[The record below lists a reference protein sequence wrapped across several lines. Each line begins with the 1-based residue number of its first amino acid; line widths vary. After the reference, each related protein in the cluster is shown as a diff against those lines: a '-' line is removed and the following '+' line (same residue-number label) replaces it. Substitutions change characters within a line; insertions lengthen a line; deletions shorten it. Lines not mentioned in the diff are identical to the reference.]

1 MGTTTA
7 IAKLP
12 IHRLSYV
19 AFGAALV
26 SGLLALYG
34 GMHAEKV
41 IPNSPLRAARG
52 TSGQPV
58 AQPTGFEAARSGIE
72 RRAFGR
78 TSDDFDTRIGAWV
91 AESQTARYG
100 LQALAFFAPFGL
112 GVLAALAGGE
122 AMKAVQASEGKYGGN
137 TLAVFAMMVGGL
149 AAVVAGCMILSVY
162 VWPHLPSAYTI

>member
-1 MGTTTA
+1 MAATPA
-7 IAKLP
+7 PKLP

-19 AFGAALV
+19 AFATALV
-26 SGLLALYG
+26 AGALALYG

-52 TSGQPV
+52 TSGLPV
-58 AQPTGFEAARSGIE
+58 AQPTGFEGARAAIE
-72 RRAFGR
+72 RRIFSQ
-78 TSDDFDTRIGAWV
+78 TSDDLDARVSAWV

-100 LQALAFFAPFGL
+100 LQVLAFFAPFGL
-112 GVLAALAGGE
+112 GLLAALAGGE

-162 VWPHLPSAYTI
+162 VWPHVPSAYTL

>member
-1 MGTTTA
+1 MAATSA
-7 IAKLP
+7 PQLP

-19 AFGAALV
+19 AFGTALAA
-26 SGLLALYG
+26 GLLALYG

-58 AQPTGFEAARSGIE
+58 AHPTGFEAARSGAE
-72 RRAFGR
+72 RLAFGR
-78 TSDDFDTRIGAWV
+78 TTDDWDARVSAWA

-100 LQALAFFAPFGL
+100 LQVLAFFAPFGL
-112 GVLAALAGGE
+112 GLLAALAGGE
-122 AMKAVQASEGKYGGN
+122 AMRAVQSSEGKYGGN

>member
-1 MGTTTA
+1 MAATA
-7 IAKLP
+7 QPKLP

-19 AFGAALV
+19 AFGTALV
-26 SGLLALYG
+26 AGALALYG

-41 IPNSPLRAARG
+41 LPNSPLRAARG

-58 AQPTGFEAARSGIE
+58 AHPTGFEAARGGAE
-72 RRAFGR
+72 RLVFRG
-78 TSDDFDTRIGAWV
+78 TSDEFDARVGAL
-91 AESQTARYG
+91 AERSQVARYG
-100 LQALAFFAPFGL
+100 LQVLAFFAPFGL

-122 AMKAVQASEGKYGGN
+122 AMKAVQASDGTRAGN

-162 VWPHLPSAYTI
+162 VWPLVPSAYTV